1 MNAWLVAVL
10 VAGGASV
17 SALLLWLSRVLSERG
32 PDDRRFKDRPPPFWR
47 LTWWLVL
54 PIAFHLG
61 PWLSVRARHAQLERL
76 RRAGLDFAL
85 SPEQFIAGKCI
96 AALAA
101 AGLVVLAWSP
111 RGVAPAWLAVAAAL
125 LGFALPDSW
134 RRDRIEA
141 RRRAVLRELPFYL
154 DVITLSVESGL
165 NLSSALA
172 QAVDKGPRGP
182 LRVEIGRVLRDIR
195 AGRARAEALRGLSE
209 RLAIPAVGSLVAAL
223 LVAEKQGGALGPVLR
238 AQAEQRRNERFLRAE
253 KLAMEAPVKMLL
265 PLLVFIF
272 PCTFA
277 VLLFPVAS
285 RLIEEGWLR

>member
-85 SPEQFIAGKCI
+85 SPEQFVAGKCI

-101 AGLVVLAWSP
+101 ASLVVLAWSP
-111 RGVAPAWLAVAAAL
+111 RGVAPAWLAVAWAY
-125 LGFALPDSW
+125 S
-134 RRDRIEA
+134 
-141 RRRAVLRELPFYL
+141 
-154 DVITLSVESGL
+154 
-165 NLSSALA
+165 
-172 QAVDKGPRGP
+172 
-182 LRVEIGRVLRDIR
+182 
-195 AGRARAEALRGLSE
+195 
-209 RLAIPAVGSLVAAL
+209 
-223 LVAEKQGGALGPVLR
+223 
-238 AQAEQRRNERFLRAE
+238 
-253 KLAMEAPVKMLL
+253 
-265 PLLVFIF
+265 
-272 PCTFA
+272 
-277 VLLFPVAS
+277 
-285 RLIEEGWLR
+285 